1 MEWQNTIQLW
11 NQRPVQVLDI
21 RHLTMKP
28 GEQRLAYRLPANA
41 FVYANQGSAR
51 LEMEELEAPCDN
63 GYLLHS
69 GKGANLSIWCGDE
82 PFDYY
87 LVLYKPRGLINNQVR
102 HGDLEQQDVFG
113 RRYVFEVMHAL
124 SLLSLLE
131 QMSQLWE
138 SSEELDRLQVTG
150 IFYQFVVEQFRQLQ
164 MVKAEAAVPE
174 LPEQIAE
181 YIHEYFQK
189 TVTMETMAAKFH
201 YSTHYL
207 ARVFKRKFGCSPME
221 YLLQTRINRAKYLLT
236 ETDMPIRSL
245 AEKVG
250 YTDIYYFS
258 RLFKKLTG
266 VTPTQ
271 FKKLNLGSI
280 GSIRPKMMPES
291 FIAPQAGQGYIDNNE
306 NHYQHNTW
314 RVNEMKWGFKPSFA
328 VTLLFSLSLL
338 LAACGGTAAEPQQS
352 AQGSNAQPN
361 ATATADAA
369 SESPAATT
377 RMYKDALGRE
387 VEIPS
392 NPSKVVVITYGGY
405 LLPLGLQPVGVDQ
418 AVLDHYPEELA
429 GVASIGEGLG
439 NVEAVSALEPDLI
452 ILPEYHDPAAYT
464 QFEKIAPTVAVSWGG
479 DPDVINTLRDMGD
492 IMNRKQE
499 AEAWIAKFEAKL
511 QSVRDQLEVKVT
523 PGETAITFILYQG
536 ELFLGGEG
544 GTLGKLIYEDFGYQM
559 PEQFKQYADGGAALS
574 MESLA
579 DRPADYFF
587 TQMTDEELVEMNKL
601 FQEPLYQSIP
611 AIKNNRIINVSRDKW
626 NYGPYLAEQAVDE
639 MIEKVA
645 QLQK

>member
-1 MEWQNTIQLW
+1 MEWQNMIQVW

-21 RHLTMKP
+21 RYITMKP
-28 GEQRLAYRLPANA
+28 GEKRLAYRLPANA
-41 FVYANQGSAR
+41 FIYANQGNAR
-51 LEMEELEAPCDN
+51 VVMEELNVPCDH
-63 GYLLHS
+63 GCLLHG
-69 GKGANLSIWCGDE
+69 GKGSSLNIWCGE
-82 PFDYY
+82 ESFDYY
-87 LVLYKPRGLINNQVR
+87 FVLYKPLGAIGKQAKQDNF
-102 HGDLEQQDVFG
+102 EQQDVLG
-113 RRYVFEVMHAL
+113 QRYAFEVMHAL

-131 QMSQLWE
+131 QMFQLWE

-164 MVKAEAAVPE
+164 MVKTEAAVPD
-174 LPEQIAE
+174 LSEQIAE
-181 YIHEYFQK
+181 YIHEYFPK
-189 TVTMETMAAKFH
+189 TVTMETMAGKFH

-207 ARVFKRKFGCSPME
+207 ARVFKRRFGCSPME
-221 YLLQTRINRAKYLLT
+221 YLMQTRINRAKFLLT
-236 ETDMPIRSL
+236 ETDTPLRSL

-250 YTDIYYFS
+250 YTDIYYFN

-271 FKKLNLGSI
+271 FKKLNLSAI
-280 GSIRPKMMPES
+280 GSIRPKIMPES
-291 FIAPQAGQGYIDNNE
+291 YIAPQAGQIYIDNNE
-306 NHYQHNTW
+306 NHYQYNAW

-361 ATATADAA
+361 ASATADAA
-369 SESPAATT
+369 SEATT

-387 VEIPS
+387 VEMPS

-405 LLPLGLQPVGVDQ
+405 LLPLGLKPVGVDQ
-418 AVLDHYPEELA
+418 SVLDLYPEELA
-429 GVASIGEGLG
+429 GVTSIGKGLG

-452 ILPEYHDPAAYT
+452 VLPEYYDASVYT
-464 QFEKIAPTVAVSWGG
+464 QFEKIAPTIAVSWGG
-479 DPDVINTLRDMGD
+479 DPDVIQTLRDMGD

-499 AEAWIAKFEAKL
+499 AEAWITKFEAKL
-511 QSVRDQLEVKVT
+511 QSVRDQLEVKVA
-523 PGETAITFILYQG
+523 PGETAITFILYEG
-536 ELFLGGEG
+536 ELLLGGEG

-559 PEQFKQYADGGAALS
+559 PEQFKPYADGGAALS
-574 MESLA
+574 IESLA

-587 TQMTDEELVEMNKL
+587 TQMTDRELVEMNKL

-645 QLQK
+645 KAQK